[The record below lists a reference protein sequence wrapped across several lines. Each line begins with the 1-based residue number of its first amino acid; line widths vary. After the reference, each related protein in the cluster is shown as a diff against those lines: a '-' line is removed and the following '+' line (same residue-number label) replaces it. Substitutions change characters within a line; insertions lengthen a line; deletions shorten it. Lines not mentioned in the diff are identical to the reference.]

1 MKLIMIEIILALI
14 SLLASCGWLM
24 SGRKYRQEVRAAKA
38 EAEQKEFDISKEYV
52 KEFREN
58 IAQPLQEEVQKL
70 RAAIE
75 AVNSCEHR
83 NECPV
88 VEKIVG
94 REEGSR

>member
-1 MKLIMIEIILALI
+1 MIEIILAFI
-14 SLLASCGWLM
+14 SLLSGCGWLV

-38 EAEQKEFDISKEYV
+38 EAEQKEFDVSKEYV

-75 AVNSCEHR
+75 AVNGCDHR
-83 NECPV
+83 HECPV
-88 VEKIVG
+88 VDRLHEIK
-94 REEGSR
+94 